1 MGAVYFVGIKISD
14 ITARPGERNI
24 INVKSVEESTTNI
37 QNRAKKWQMSLYLRQ
52 K

>member
-24 INVKSVEESTTNI
+24 INVKSVEELTTNF
-37 QNRAKKWQMSLYLRQ
+37 QSGANKWQIG
-52 K
+52 